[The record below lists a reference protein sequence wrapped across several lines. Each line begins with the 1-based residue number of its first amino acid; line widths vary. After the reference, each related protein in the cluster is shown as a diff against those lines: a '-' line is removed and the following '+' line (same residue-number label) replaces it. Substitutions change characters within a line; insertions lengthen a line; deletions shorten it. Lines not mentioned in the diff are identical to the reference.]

1 MSTRVL
7 IETQGDDRLYNPESR
22 THVSLSDLAD
32 MLVKGQ
38 RIIVEDAE
46 TGEDVTSEILDELH

>member
-1 MSTRVL
+1 MSKKVL
-7 IETQGDDRLYNPESR
+7 IERQRDNRLYDTESM
-22 THVSLSDLAD
+22 TDVSLSDLAD
-32 MLVKGQ
+32 MLMNGR

>member
-1 MSTRVL
+1 MSKKVL
-7 IETQGDDRLYNPESR
+7 IERQRDNRLYDTESM
-22 THVSLSDLAD
+22 TDVSLADLAD
-32 MLVKGQ
+32 MLMNGR